1 MNYGYY
7 ELISI
12 CETISTKID
21 TVIILLQNN
30 LTPLLY
36 IVTFA
41 VLLKIGFTC
50 MKGIKV

>member
-1 MNYGYY
+1 MYSYY
-7 ELISI
+7 ELVTVCEAISN
-12 CETISTKID
+12 KID

-36 IVTFA
+36 IITFA

-50 MKGIKV
+50 MRGYKV